1 MKSKD
6 LVFILFLISNFVLG
20 QTFPDSQNPNRIEN
34 QVTGKKERKIKAE
47 QRLIKIVQSDAKYGE
62 LLLAREQVQK
72 SRVEAKVQALNSQ
85 LKDLKNTI
93 ATLKKDQTGTEKRV
107 KKLYRSVIKVTK
119 RINKEQQ
126 KLFALKERIGII
138 EKAIL
143 QATKKDAQ

>member
-1 MKSKD
+1 M
-6 LVFILFLISNFVLG
+6 LG

-93 ATLKKDQTGTEKRV
+93 ATLKKDRTGTEKRV

-143 QATKKDAQ
+143 QATKQDSQ

>member
-1 MKSKD
+1 M
-6 LVFILFLISNFVLG
+6 LG

-93 ATLKKDQTGTEKRV
+93 TTLKKDQTGTEKRV

-119 RINKEQQ
+119 RINQEQQ

-143 QATKKDAQ
+143 QATKQDAQ